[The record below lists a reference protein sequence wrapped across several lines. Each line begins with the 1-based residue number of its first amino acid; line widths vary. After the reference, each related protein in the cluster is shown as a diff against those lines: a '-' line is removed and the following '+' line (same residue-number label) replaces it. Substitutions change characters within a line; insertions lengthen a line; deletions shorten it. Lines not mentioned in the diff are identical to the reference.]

1 MREQSKVPLICG
13 NRPELLLSD
22 LDDPIEN
29 IGFELLNLFVISGL
43 NDPIHLP
50 KALPE
55 FGVEMI
61 LHGIVASEWWK
72 IYRPSSLVPM
82 MAHLFP
88 ISLCSSTILC

>member
-1 MREQSKVPLICG
+1 MREQSKVSLVGG
-13 NRPELLLSD
+13 NGPELLFCD

-50 KALPE
+50 EALPE
-55 FGVEMI
+55 FGVEVI
-61 LHGIVASEWWK
+61 LHGIIASEWFK
-72 IYRPSSLVPM
+72 GYRPSSLVPM
-82 MAHLFP
+82 TAHLLP